1 MEDRMIPLIVCGACG
16 RMGRAILTCALEAKE
31 FEIAGAIEAPD
42 HPSIGKTVAEGCG
55 IAGCQLRIERA
66 PQSLKGRKAALVDF
80 STPDAGIRYL
90 SWASEQRFPMVIG
103 TTGFE
108 KHQIDRMKK
117 ASEEIPIVFASNMS
131 VGVNLLFKL
140 VEEAARILGPDYDA
154 EIVEIHHRFKKD
166 APSGTAKTL
175 AEKIAKARS
184 LDPAEALVQGRKGM
198 IGDRKSG
205 EIGIHALR
213 AGDVIGEHT
222 VIFSNLGERIEMTH
236 RCHSRNTFALGALRA
251 ARFVHTSAPGFFN
264 MQDVLGIR

>member
-1 MEDRMIPLIVCGACG
+1 MIPLIVTGACG
-16 RMGRAILTCALEAKE
+16 RMGRAVLSCALEAKD
-31 FEIAGAIEAPD
+31 FEIAAALEAPD
-42 HPSIGKTVAEGCG
+42 HPLIGKPVAEGCG
-55 IAGCQLRIERA
+55 IAGCSVRIESSPKSFA
-66 PQSLKGRKAALVDF
+66 GKKAVILDF
-80 STPDAGIRYL
+80 STPGATLQYL
-90 SWASEQRFPMVIG
+90 SFALERRFPMVIG

-108 KHQIDRMKK
+108 KNQMDRMKK
-117 ASEEIPIVFASNMS
+117 ASEKIPIVYATNMC

-213 AGDVIGEHT
+213 AGDIIGEHT
-222 VIFSNLGERIEMTH
+222 VVFATLGERIEMTH